1 MELTAQQQGWLDGD
15 GGPSLQ
21 WAMAFNQALG
31 DFFDA
36 PRMVAVSSTHFAP
49 DTRLM
54 GEVGK
59 ALLQR
64 LVDDGA
70 WVAVPSYLDPCSVDF
85 TRVAELVASYGLTE
99 DFVERDRAVFGLSRK
114 IGFLPTHTCINYQ
127 TVTPPRFGEHLAWGD
142 SGAAIAA
149 NGLFGAR
156 TNFEG
161 GPSTLASALT
171 GCTPEYG
178 LHCDENR
185 RGNLILRIDCEPAEI
200 ADWGAIA
207 IWAGQIATGYDTV
220 PVFHGDFAPPTFNM
234 LKQLGV
240 ALASHGGHAMFHV
253 VGATPEAPTLE
264 AACGGRVCTTEHV
277 CAETDLEAV
286 FNRSSL
292 MREAVDVVVFAAPQL
307 SIDEVIEIVARL
319 DGRPV
324 HGNTKLILAVDPQV
338 KAQAD
343 SAGITETVARLGAE
357 FTTGTCFYSEAPLMR
372 EATGWRTVVT
382 NSAKLVNTLASA
394 GYETALRRLGP
405 CLDAATTGRLS
416 CNG

>member
-1 MELTAQQQGWLDGD
+1 LELTDQQHGWLDGES
-15 GGPSLQ
+15 GPSLQ
-21 WAMAFNQALG
+21 WAMEFNEALG
-31 DFFDA
+31 RFFDA
-36 PRMVAVSSTHFAP
+36 PRMVPVSSTHFAP

-54 GEVGK
+54 GETGK
-59 ALLQR
+59 ELLQR

-85 TRVAELVASYGLTE
+85 TRVAEMVGSYGLTE
-99 DFVERDRAVFGLSRK
+99 EFVARDRTVFGLSRK
-114 IGFLPTHTCINYQ
+114 LGFLPTHTCINYQ

-142 SGAAIAA
+142 SGTAIAA

-171 GCTPEYG
+171 GCTPDYG
-178 LHCDENR
+178 LHRDEDR
-185 RGNLILRIDCEPAEI
+185 RGNLVVRIDCEPREI

-220 PVFHGDFAPPTFNM
+220 PVFHGDFAAPTFNM

-253 VGATPEAPTLE
+253 VGATPEAPSLE
-264 AACGGRVCTTEHV
+264 AACGGQVPVVEHV
-277 CAETDLEAV
+277 CTKDDLEAIYE
-286 FNRSSL
+286 RSSL
-292 MREAVDVVVFAAPQL
+292 NRNAVDLVVFAAPQL
-307 SIDEVIEIVARL
+307 SIDEVGEIVAAL
-319 DGRPV
+319 AGRRV
-324 HGNTKLILAVDPQV
+324 HGDSKLIMAVDPQV
-338 KAQAD
+338 RAQAD
-343 SAGITETVARLGAE
+343 NAGITEAMDKLGAE

-372 EATGWRTVVT
+372 DATGWRTVVT

-394 GYETALRRLGP
+394 GYETALRRLEA
-405 CLDAATTGRLS
+405 CLDAATTGRL
-416 CNG
+416 